1 MRALPA
7 LVSPSGMSTRD
18 LGNEALAGLFARP
31 GRMILTVLG
40 TVVGLAALVA
50 TLGLSRTAGNQ
61 IVGRFD
67 ELAATE
73 IQVKTKLPPGTPIP
87 ADSIPWDAP
96 TRLDRLDGVAAA
108 GNLSTVNVGD
118 QLVSTSPVH
127 DPQGQTEFKLTV
139 LAASPGL
146 FDAARTELATG
157 RVFDEGH
164 SVRADR
170 VAVLGPNAAHKL
182 GITKVDNLPAV
193 RIGDQLYLVV
203 GILSGAARQAD
214 LLGAVI
220 IPEGTA
226 RQEYRL
232 VSPELVEIE
241 TDIGAT
247 ALIAGQVRDALRPD
261 NPHALR
267 VAFPPEPKRV
277 RDAVKNDLDILF
289 LMLGGVSL
297 LVGAI
302 GIANVI
308 LVSVMER
315 TGEIGV
321 RRALGASRRHI
332 AQQFLVESAAMGVA
346 GGILGASIGTLV
358 IVAVSAHNTWTP
370 VVDPFV
376 PLAAPLIGGLTGLVS
391 GTYPALRAAYL
402 EPVEALRST

>member
-1 MRALPA
+1 
-7 LVSPSGMSTRD
+7 VSTSVAASGMSVRD
-18 LGNEALAGLFARP
+18 LVNEALAGLFARP
-31 GRMILTVLG
+31 GRTVLTVLG

-73 IQVKTKLPPGTPIP
+73 IQVKTKLPQGTPIP
-87 ADSIPWDAP
+87 PGALPWDAP
-96 TRLDRLDGVAAA
+96 ARLRRLAGVAAA

-118 QLVSTSPVH
+118 ALVSTSPIH
-127 DPQGQTEFKLTV
+127 DPQGRTEFKLTV

-146 FDAARTELATG
+146 FDAARATLGSG
-157 RVFDEGH
+157 RTFDEGH
-164 SVRADR
+164 SLRADR
-170 VAVLGPNAAHKL
+170 VAVLGPNAARQL
-182 GITKVDNLPAV
+182 GISAVDDLPAL
-193 RIGDQLYLVV
+193 RIGDQLYLVT
-203 GILSGAARQAD
+203 GILAGTARQAD

-232 VSPELVEIE
+232 ASPELVEIE

-247 ALIAGQVRDALRPD
+247 TLIANQVRDALRPD
-261 NPHALR
+261 DPNTLR

-277 RDAVKNDLDILF
+277 REAVKSDLDVLF
-289 LMLGGVSL
+289 LLLGGVSL
-297 LVGAI
+297 LVGAL
-302 GIANVI
+302 GIANVT

-315 TGEIGV
+315 TGEIGL
-321 RRALGASRRHI
+321 RRALGATRRHI
-332 AQQFLVESAAMGVA
+332 AQQFLVESGAMGLV
-346 GGILGASIGTLV
+346 GGVVGASLGTLV

-370 VVDPFV
+370 VLDPLV
-376 PLAAPLIGGLTGLVS
+376 PLAAPVVGALVGLIS

-402 EPVEALRST
+402 EPVDALRSA